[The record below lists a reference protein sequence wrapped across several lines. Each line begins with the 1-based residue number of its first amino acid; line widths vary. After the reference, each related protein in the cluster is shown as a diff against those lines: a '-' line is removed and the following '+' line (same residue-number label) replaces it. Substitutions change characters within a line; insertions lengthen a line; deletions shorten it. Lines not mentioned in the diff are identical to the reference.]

1 MYVDKNAFPF
11 SPIGFAKCRCMVTVR
26 QQGYR
31 TRWSWRAL
39 SWRGYRWC
47 MRIRSVTWAK
57 PSWTSR
63 SWRRSR
69 RWVGRSIIWPLEELP
84 VLHTSIHTD
93 ILGIHVY
100 LFIAFDTHILVH
112 VYVYGW
118 YRNMIIFTIYND
130 TV

>member
-1 MYVDKNAFPF
+1 MHVPF

-69 RWVGRSIIWPLEELP
+69 RWVGGSIIWPLEELP
-84 VLHTSIHTD
+84 VLHSSIHTN
-93 ILGIHVY
+93 ILGIHIHVY
-100 LFIAFDTHILVH
+100 QFIAFDTHILVH

-118 YRNMIIFTIYND
+118 YRMMFIAYDNIHHI
-130 TV
+130 